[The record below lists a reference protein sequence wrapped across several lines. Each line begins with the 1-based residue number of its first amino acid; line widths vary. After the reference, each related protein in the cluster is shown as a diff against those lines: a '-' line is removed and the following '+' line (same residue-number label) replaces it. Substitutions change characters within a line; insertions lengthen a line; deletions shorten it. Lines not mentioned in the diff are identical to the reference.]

1 MAKTRRMLAEQLKA
15 VDVVVLLV
23 DARAPLASA
32 NPDFDELFAQ
42 KPRVLILNKA
52 DLADPPVTRAWAEHF
67 AASGIHAL
75 PFSAGAQKGVKPAID
90 AVNAAA
96 APVVVRAKARGI
108 KKVVRAMV
116 AGIPNVGKSTF
127 VNRLKGSAAAK
138 AGDTPGVTRGRQWIR
153 LSPYLEFL
161 DTPGMLWPKLE
172 DQEAARILA
181 FLGSIRSEVTDEYA
195 LAKALAAFLRR
206 ERPQALRERL
216 KLNRLDE
223 DDDVLIE
230 NACRARGWRQQGGGM
245 DLMRG
250 AQVLLD
256 EFRAGK
262 MGRISLQAPGEP
274 S

>member
-23 DARAPLASA
+23 DARAPLASS

-42 KPRVLILNKA
+42 KPRVLVLNKA
-52 DLADPPVTRAWAEHF
+52 DLADPPITRAWVDRFTAL
-67 AASGIHAL
+67 GINAL
-75 PFSAGAQKGVKPAID
+75 PFSAGAQKGVKPAVD
-90 AVNAAA
+90 AVTAAA
-96 APVVVRAKARGI
+96 APVVERARARGI

-127 VNRLKGSAAAK
+127 INRLKGSAAAK

-172 DQEAARILA
+172 DQDAARVLA
-181 FLGSIRSEVTDEYA
+181 FLGAIRSEVTDEYA
-195 LAKALAAFLRR
+195 LAKALVRVLRH

-216 KLNRLDE
+216 KLERLDA
-223 DDDVLIE
+223 DDDIVME
-230 NACRARGWRQQGGGM
+230 EACKARGWLMQGGGM

-250 AQVLLD
+250 AQLLLD

-262 MGRISLQAPGEP
+262 MGRISLEAPPQAP
-274 S
+274 